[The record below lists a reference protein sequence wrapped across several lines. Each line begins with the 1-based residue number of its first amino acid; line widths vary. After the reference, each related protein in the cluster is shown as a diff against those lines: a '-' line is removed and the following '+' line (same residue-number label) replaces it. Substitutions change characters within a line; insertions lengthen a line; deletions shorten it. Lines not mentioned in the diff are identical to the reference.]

1 MLSEYLNK
9 EMQERGLSVRQAA
22 LQIGVSHSTIFRVL
36 KGDSFDVPTLVAISN
51 WLNVRPSTLLDNL
64 GKSNT
69 IDQVALLVE
78 SNPGILDVLAEAVE
92 AINKK
97 EADPAIIEDIVA
109 YASYKLSLQK
119 GRHDSI
125 DKKGAE
131 AIGES

>member
-9 EMQERGLSVRQAA
+9 EMQDRGLSVRQAA

-69 IDQVALLVE
+69 IDQIALLVE
-78 SNPGILDVLAEAVE
+78 GNPGILEVLDEAVK
-92 AINKK
+92 AINNK

-109 YASYKLSLQK
+109 YATYKLSLQK
-119 GRHDSI
+119 GRHANI
-125 DKKGAE
+125 DEHRAE
-131 AIGES
+131 AIREG